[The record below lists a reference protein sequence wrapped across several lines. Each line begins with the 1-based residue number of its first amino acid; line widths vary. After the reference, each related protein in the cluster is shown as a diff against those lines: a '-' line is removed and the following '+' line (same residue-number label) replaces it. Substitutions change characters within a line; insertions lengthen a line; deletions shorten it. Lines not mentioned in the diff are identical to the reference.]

1 MLRLLVL
8 LLLLANGLYFG
19 WTQGFFK
26 TYGWAP
32 LETAEP
38 QRLQQQIKPEA
49 INVLAPE
56 ERRAVAAA
64 SSASTQPSECFKSG
78 LIESARLEGVR
89 RALRAWPTGTWQLDA
104 VSEPGRWMVY
114 MGKFANAEAQAKKRS
129 ELERMNV
136 KLEPLQNAEL
146 ELGLSLGGYKS
157 QALAEEALAAL
168 QKRGVRTARVVQE
181 RPASQGGVLTIA
193 AVDDALRPRL
203 EALQTALGSVALANC
218 P

>member
-32 LETAEP
+32 GEQAEP
-38 QRLQQQIKPEA
+38 QRLQQQIKPEVL
-49 INVLAPE
+49 NVLASE

-64 SSASTQPSECFKSG
+64 TSAPSKSAECLKSG
-78 LIESARLEGVR
+78 LIAGPRVEGVR
-89 RALRAWPTGTWQLDA
+89 RALSTWPAGTWQLEA
-104 VSEPGRWMVY
+104 VTESGRWVVY
-114 MGKFANAEAQAKKRS
+114 MGKFANAEAQAKKRA
-129 ELERMNV
+129 ELERLNV
-136 KLEPLQNAEL
+136 KLEPLQNGEL
-146 ELGLSLGGYKS
+146 DLGLSMGGYKS

-181 RPASQGGVLTIA
+181 RSASQGSVLTIA
-193 AVDDALRPRL
+193 ALDDALRARL
-203 EALQTALGSVALANC
+203 EAIKPALGGVALSNC

>member
-1 MLRLLVL
+1 MLRFLVL

-32 LETAEP
+32 REPSEP

-56 ERRAVAAA
+56 DRRAVAAA
-64 SSASTQPSECFKSG
+64 TSAPTKSSECLKSG
-78 LIESARLEGVR
+78 LIAAPRLESVR
-89 RALRAWPTGTWQLDA
+89 RALNAWPEGTWQLDA
-104 VSEPGRWMVY
+104 VAESGRWMVY
-114 MGKFANAEAQAKKRS
+114 MGKFANAEAQAKKRA
-129 ELERMNV
+129 ELERLNV
-136 KLEPLQNAEL
+136 KMEPLQNADW
-146 ELGLSLGGYKS
+146 ELGLSLGGYPS
-157 QALAEEALAAL
+157 QALADEALAAL

-181 RPASQGGVLTIA
+181 LPGKQGSVLTIA
-193 AVDDALRPRL
+193 ALDDALRARVA
-203 EALQTALGSVALANC
+203 ALKPVLGGVELSSC